1 MRGIV
6 VGTNMVLRKS
16 LPTAI
21 LALGLMAF
29 AALFLM
35 PRLDGLAN
43 RVVSEGVDYFRGR
56 LQTALGLSLSFESL
70 SPSILR
76 SASFSRLSISAPG
89 GRSLISAG
97 RVRVRYDIVAL
108 LQGRKS
114 EVLTGLELED
124 VTLDLRLP
132 EDQAVLDRLA
142 GLGGGGVEGKSL
154 PKITVSGKNVS
165 ARLAIEG
172 LGQASI
178 EASEVG
184 FSTSK
189 NDPAVSLEGR
199 FSLQPASGDL
209 EASSAH

>member
-132 EDQAVLDRLA
+132 EGSIGGRLVA
-142 GLGGGGVEGKSL
+142 HFSSSTISASTISSSLTSLVPASL
-154 PKITVSGKNVS
+154 PPAAACS
-165 ARLAIEG
+165 AAA
-172 LGQASI
+172 AS
-178 EASEVG
+178 
-184 FSTSK
+184 
-189 NDPAVSLEGR
+189 
-199 FSLQPASGDL
+199 
-209 EASSAH
+209 